1 LRMIEADAHHFG
13 IDVRLDLAPGLPHV
27 TGDGIQLEQ
36 VLLNLLRN
44 GVEAVQAAEN
54 GERTVAVR
62 TTAHNGAVEVIIRDT
77 GIGIPAPPADVFAP
91 FFSTKASGLGM
102 GLSISRSI
110 VEAHGG
116 QLSAARNP
124 DHGSTFRMTLPL
136 NGAD

>member
-1 LRMIEADAHHFG
+1 MRLLHPVASAQSIAEHFRG
-13 IDVRLDLAPGLPHV
+13 KTLKILVPSAPG
-27 TGDGIQLEQ
+27 GDRALYP
-36 VLLNLLRN
+36 V
-44 GVEAVQAAEN
+44 
-54 GERTVAVR
+54 
-62 TTAHNGAVEVIIRDT
+62 
-77 GIGIPAPPADVFAP
+77 VFAP

-124 DHGSTFRMTLPL
+124 DHDSAFRMTPPL